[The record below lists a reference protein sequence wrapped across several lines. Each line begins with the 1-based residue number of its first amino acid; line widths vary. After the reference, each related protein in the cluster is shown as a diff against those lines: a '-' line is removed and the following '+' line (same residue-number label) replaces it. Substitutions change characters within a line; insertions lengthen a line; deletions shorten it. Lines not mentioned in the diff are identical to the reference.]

1 MVINVEFV
9 LSMFVLFYFLILFY
23 DLVTLYK
30 NKNSKKLDE
39 KFRNE
44 LIELIFEYENATDK
58 EESHELVHELIKK
71 LKKMSYLSVLGQILE
86 DNCDIGNEKVRD
98 IITNGNYVSVF
109 LRLTE
114 FYSKKEPLVKAY
126 YAYILQFVNIEKEEI
141 YDFLYQCILTPSIY
155 CVENALLTLYKL
167 GNIDSIIHAY
177 FLISRENIYYNNKLI
192 ADGLSNFSGSQK
204 ELCNKLYESFE
215 KFNDESK
222 VGLLRYFRNCKY
234 NLSKEILNDLNRK
247 DLDKE
252 VEIAM
257 IRYFTK
263 VKSKKASEVFVN
275 RLNENY
281 YNDFEYDVVLIQAL
295 ENNSSPSVITALE
308 KASKSSN
315 YYVRYNAC
323 KALKKL
329 TDLEKIKN
337 ITDPYQKDM
346 LDYFKS
352 QGV

>member
-23 DLVTLYK
+23 DLATLYRNRK
-30 NKNSKKLDE
+30 RKKIDE
-39 KFRNE
+39 KFKNE
-44 LIELIFEYENATDK
+44 LIELIFEYENVLDK
-58 EESHELVHELIKK
+58 EEKHEMANDILKK
-71 LKKMSYLSVLGQILE
+71 LKKVSYLNILGHLLE
-86 DNCDIGNEKVRD
+86 DNCNIGNEKVRD
-98 IITNGNYVSVF
+98 IIINGNYDSIF

-114 FYSKKEPLVKAY
+114 FYSKKDSLVKAY

-141 YDFLYQCILTPSIY
+141 YEFLYQCISTPSIY
-155 CVENALLTLYKL
+155 CVENALLSLYKL
-167 GNIDSIIHAY
+167 GNVNAIVHAY
-177 FLISRENIYYNNKLI
+177 VLISRENIYYNNKLI
-192 ADGLSNFSGSQK
+192 ADGLITFNGNQAQ
-204 ELCNKLYESFE
+204 LCKKLYENFN

-222 VGLLRYFRNCKY
+222 VGLLRYFKNCKY
-234 NLSKEILNDLNRK
+234 DLSKEILNDFGKK

-263 VKSKKASEVFVN
+263 IKSKKASELFVN

-295 ENNSSPSVITALE
+295 ENNSIPSVIPALE

-323 KALKKL
+323 KVLKKL

-346 LDYFKS
+346 IDYFKS